1 MKIKAIKSLSIIILS
16 SLCTGQAFSYDW
28 PVKKTETNQ
37 IISYFGQKK
46 GDNFVTGLTIKDAE
60 EVYASDEGN
69 PLIVIEDSD
78 DDTDFFP
85 SALGTAIIIHHND
98 NLISVY
104 SNLDRTSIKDEPYT
118 KTLTKEEIIGKAGN
132 SGYKDDLSAVGFQI
146 IDLKEKKA
154 INPQILLPSTAQVLP
169 LSISGIHLKNKN
181 GVLYDLQYAKNFN
194 YGVYKVYFKR
204 NELAVPFKTAVL
216 VNGETEDEIIYS
228 SLNQE
233 NGKTNVLGKVN
244 YQLSDIYPD
253 DRLMLAGSVN
263 LRPGKATLSL
273 IFTDIKESSRQLNYS
288 ITVH

>member
-1 MKIKAIKSLSIIILS
+1 MKKNALKSLSILMLS
-16 SLCTGQAFSYDW
+16 GLCTSQAFSYDW
-28 PVKKTETNQ
+28 PVKKMEANQ

-46 GDNFVTGLTIKDAE
+46 SENFVTGVNIKDAE

-85 SALGTAIIIHHND
+85 SALGTAIIVHHND

-104 SNLDRTSIKDEPYT
+104 SNLDRASVKELDYS

-132 SGYKDDLSAVGFQI
+132 SGFKDDLSAIGFQI

-154 INPQILLPSTAQVLP
+154 INPQILLPSSPQVLP
-169 LSISGIHLKNKN
+169 LSLSGIHLKNKN

-194 YGVYKVYFKR
+194 SGLYKVYFKR

-216 VNGETEDEIIYS
+216 VNGETEDEIIYT

-244 YQLSDIYPD
+244 YPISDIYPD
-253 DRLMLAGSVN
+253 DRLMLVGSVN

-273 IFTDIKESSRQLNYS
+273 IFTDIKENSRQLNYA

>member
-1 MKIKAIKSLSIIILS
+1 MKKNALKSLSILMLS
-16 SLCTGQAFSYDW
+16 GLCTNQAFSYDW
-28 PVKKTETNQ
+28 PVKKMEANQ

-46 GDNFVTGLTIKDAE
+46 SENFVTGVNIKDAE

-85 SALGTAIIIHHND
+85 SALGTAIIVHHND

-104 SNLDRTSIKDEPYT
+104 SNLDRASVKELDYS

-132 SGYKDDLSAVGFQI
+132 SGFKDDLSAIGFQI

-154 INPQILLPSTAQVLP
+154 INPQILLPASTQVLP
-169 LSISGIHLKNKN
+169 LSLSGIHLKNKN

-194 YGVYKVYFKR
+194 SGLYKVYFKR

-216 VNGETEDEIIYS
+216 VNGETEDEIIYT

-244 YQLSDIYPD
+244 YPISDIYPD
-253 DRLMLAGSVN
+253 DRLMLVGSVN

-273 IFTDIKESSRQLNYS
+273 IFTDIKENSRQLNYA